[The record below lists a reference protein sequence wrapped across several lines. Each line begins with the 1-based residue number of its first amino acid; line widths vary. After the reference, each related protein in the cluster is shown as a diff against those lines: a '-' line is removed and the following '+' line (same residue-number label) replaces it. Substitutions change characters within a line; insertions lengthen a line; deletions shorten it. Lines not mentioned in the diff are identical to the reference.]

1 MCIAPRIT
9 HLLLSKS
16 FERNLTLVMLG
27 ALQHLRCNQG
37 QVARRKSRM
46 EPKKKQGKNFRFQ
59 FWKRRFKGLSN
70 QDDREREDT
79 LPFESLVDVQV
90 KQLDVFPS
98 GEVGFEGL

>member
-1 MCIAPRIT
+1 
-9 HLLLSKS
+9 
-16 FERNLTLVMLG
+16 MLG

-59 FWKRRFKGLSN
+59 FWKRRFKGLNN